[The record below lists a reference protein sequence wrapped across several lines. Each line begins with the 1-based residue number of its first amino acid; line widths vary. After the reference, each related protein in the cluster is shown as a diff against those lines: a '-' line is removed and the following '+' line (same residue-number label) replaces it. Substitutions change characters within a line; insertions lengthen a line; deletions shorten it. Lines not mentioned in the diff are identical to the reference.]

1 MQQTITYRPFEINSR
16 LKKPELWIGII
27 VLTIGL
33 SIVQDY
39 VYSRVQ
45 NTGFYL
51 SESLLYNS
59 IWAFL
64 VPLALLQ
71 IRLLKR
77 FSFKRNFG
85 KLGIPIVLGGAFTLV
100 HIFIFSTFFV
110 SVSYLAF
117 SPTHHFSHIF
127 NAALSNQFYVLA
139 LFYVCIPLIA
149 RTVENSNQNKQLPIE
164 IPERINIKIGLKTI
178 SLNVESIE
186 FISTEK
192 PYSAI
197 NSDGKKYLDNRT
209 LRDFENILNSKFFV
223 RVHRSAIINKSFVKE
238 LKSRQNGDY
247 DCILKSG
254 KTVRFSR
261 HYRTNWQNLLQ

>member
-1 MQQTITYRPFEINSR
+1 MNALPLGYFGSTGRFHYFRAISQWGAHSSIHGRCTQAENTMQQTITYRPFEINSR

-149 RTVENSNQNKQLPIE
+149 RTVEKSKQAIPIE
-164 IPERINIKIGLKTI
+164 IPERINVKII
-178 SLNVESIE
+178 SRRPISPNLSINFSIGFTPRE
-186 FISTEK
+186 
-192 PYSAI
+192 PLI
-197 NSDGKKYLDNRT
+197 N
-209 LRDFENILNSKFFV
+209 
-223 RVHRSAIINKSFVKE
+223 
-238 LKSRQNGDY
+238 
-247 DCILKSG
+247 
-254 KTVRFSR
+254 
-261 HYRTNWQNLLQ
+261 